1 MTSLFFAAAE
11 EAAQPQGPEGHKD
24 RDLVTVELN
33 GTPQRIMAGKYSGRT
48 LKLALDVPLEYEL
61 EQVVGGE
68 FKPIT
73 DDTDIRIKGGEK
85 FVSHIGQGQAS

>member
-1 MTSLFFAAAE
+1 MTSITTTAN
-11 EAAQPQGPEGHKD
+11 EAAKPQGPEGHKD

-33 GTPQRIMAGKYSGRT
+33 GTPQRIKAGKYSGRS
-48 LKLALDVPLEYEL
+48 LKLALGVPLEHEL

-73 DDTDIRIKGGEK
+73 NDTDIRIKGGEK
-85 FVSHIGQGQAS
+85 FVSHVGQGQAS